1 MASQSTPSLTP
12 FQRRLLVTFGI
23 VALYEVVC
31 RFPFIRIE
39 TTGIIQPNKLQFF
52 ALGLMPIISG
62 FTFIEILSFFIPPLS
77 AWRRSGTN
85 GRHKL
90 TQWALIASFVA
101 ACLHGFE
108 ISHISGGLQIFEPAV
123 LPGCSSTIQHLTVT
137 SILVAGAFVLYCFIL
152 VLNKYG
158 LTNGFVVVFFL
169 SESTGLITNI
179 IGSIK
184 AFFCGPFPEITF
196 DLKMNLFYL
205 AIGFIIIISS
215 IIKTIHSPKN
225 PFRKYFWD
233 RPTATY
239 LIRNVNLST
248 ETSPMPQTLN
258 NGFGIFYMEA
268 LYLSAYNSLNV
279 VKEYLGYLQST
290 YQLIDLLILS
300 VFLWFLF
307 TGTYWKTLQLEGRA
321 HLPSKT
327 KRSCDYFLF
336 WLAIGCVLVF
346 QTQIYD
352 LIGFPN
358 YQFRDSLHL
367 IFDFTEWFVLIILG
381 RELYENIKHYR
392 ENSTRECLLE
402 MDNVEMAQL
411 WTAQFKEANIPLHIE
426 GLRYR
431 QITQFFAPYL
441 KMRVWVTP
449 QYKEEALKIM
459 DLDNLK
465 QV

>member
-1 MASQSTPSLTP
+1 MASQNTPSLTP

-23 VALYEVVC
+23 IALYEVVC

-39 TTGIIQPNKLQFF
+39 TTGVIQPNELQFF

-77 AWRRSGTN
+77 AWRRSGTY
-85 GRHKL
+85 GRHKI

-123 LPGCSSTIQHLTVT
+123 LPRYSSTIQHLTVT

-158 LTNGFVVVFFL
+158 LTNGFILFFFL
-169 SESTGLITNI
+169 TGSVGIIQALFRVTLDPFIKIFDLINFDE
-179 IGSIK
+179 K
-184 AFFCGPFPEITF
+184 MNFFYISLFGVIITF
-196 DLKMNLFYL
+196 W
-205 AIGFIIIISS
+205 
-215 IIKTIHSPKN
+215 TIQTIRSPKN
-225 PFRKYFWD
+225 LLRKYFWD
-233 RPTATY
+233 RPSVTFITDN
-239 LIRNVNLST
+239 RQLST
-248 ETSPMPQTLN
+248 ETSPLPQTLS
-258 NGFGIFYMEA
+258 NGFGLFTTLL
-268 LYLSAYNSLNV
+268 LYLSFYKVIPFDFDTASLTV
-279 VKEYLGYLQST
+279 SIFQTVDFLVFSL
-290 YQLIDLLILS
+290 
-300 VFLWFLF
+300 FLWLLF
-307 TGTYWKTLQLEGRA
+307 TGSYWKTSHLEGRA
-321 HLPSKT
+321 RLSPKSERTSSYFVVWALIGCFTILLNPVLATFSTIPSF
-327 KRSCDYFLF
+327 FLF
-336 WLAIGCVLVF
+336 TFSNL
-346 QTQIYD
+346 
-352 LIGFPN
+352 
-358 YQFRDSLHL
+358 
-367 IFDFTEWFVLIILG
+367 FDITNCFSLIILG

-411 WTAQFKEANIPLHIE
+411 WTAQFKEANIPFHIE

-441 KMRVWVTP
+441 KMRVWVAP